1 VFITSAVSVLSMIPV
16 GINGYGLR
24 EGSYVLLLASYG
36 VGADTAV
43 SISILF
49 ALLVSIFSIS
59 GLFTWL
65 LKDSINILHLPER
78 NLL

>member
-1 VFITSAVSVLSMIPV
+1 VSVLSMIPV

-24 EGSYVLLLASYG
+24 EGSYVLLLAPYG